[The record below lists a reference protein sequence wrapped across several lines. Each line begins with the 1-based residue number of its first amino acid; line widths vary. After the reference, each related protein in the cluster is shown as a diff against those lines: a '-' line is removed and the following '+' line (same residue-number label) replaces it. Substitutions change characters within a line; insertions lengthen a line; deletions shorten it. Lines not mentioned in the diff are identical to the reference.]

1 MFKNKEKRDTAL
13 LIFMAVAT
21 ILFMAYLFIP
31 WGGQEENGGDGDQ
44 SQTNVDRVNTVS
56 SDQNIRKT
64 EGNIFSDFNRRIEEE
79 LAGIYENMGTA
90 SDPFNEYQITALQE
104 VIQTFSKANRNHSET
119 GKLVIIL
126 DKLAKMSFRDLGE
139 MMTFSFPKSF
149 TSPYRFNIY
158 LSLLLMKAR
167 QEAVT
172 LRLNELSNVELR
184 ELLDFRPY
192 LLLNNEIEKDFQ
204 SIAVM
209 FYFYLFLNRLD
220 VYPQEDEA
228 GFFKERVEKIRDLS
242 LAKNLIKIK
251 ELLHFSTE
259 PQSYRIE
266 WVEADEFDPDDKGVY
281 QNLNLS
287 QIKFLKQRYLVFP
300 NPLAENNKWIE
311 DLITADSGDIELA
324 ELRIINENPI
334 EEAQVEKIL
343 YSPIASYFAI
353 LVESFGNGED
363 LLSRM
368 VRNRIAYCA
377 HNFTVIDFNEEAM
390 KQESWPDQLMQFGD
404 YLKKINL

>member
-13 LIFMAVAT
+13 LVFMAVAT
-21 ILFMAYLFIP
+21 ILFLAYLFIP
-31 WGGQEENGGDGDQ
+31 WGGQRGNGGDGDR
-44 SQTNVDRVNTVS
+44 SQTIVDKGSTVS

-79 LAGIYENMGTA
+79 LARIYNDMGAA

-104 VIQTFSKANRNHSET
+104 AINTFSKANRNHTER
-119 GKLVIIL
+119 GKLVVIL
-126 DKLAKMSFRDLGE
+126 DKLARMSFHDLGE

-149 TSPYRFNIY
+149 ARPYRFNIY

-167 QEAVT
+167 QEDVI
-172 LRLNELSNVELR
+172 LRLKELSNVEVR

-204 SIAVM
+204 SLPVM

-220 VYPQEDEA
+220 VYPQEDQA

-242 LAKNLIKIK
+242 SAKNLIKIK

-259 PQSYRIE
+259 AQSYRIE

-281 QNLNLS
+281 QSLNLS

-300 NPLAENNKWIE
+300 DPLAENNRWIT
-311 DLITADSGDIELA
+311 DLIAADSGNIELA

-334 EEAQVEKIL
+334 KEAQVEKIL
-343 YSPIASYFAI
+343 YSPIASYFI
-353 LVESFGNGED
+353 VLVESSGNGEN

-368 VRNRIAYCA
+368 VRNRIAHCA
-377 HNFTVIDFNEEAM
+377 HNFTVIDFHEEAM
-390 KQESWPDQLMQFGD
+390 KQESWPAQLRQFGD
-404 YLKKINL
+404 FLKNTNF